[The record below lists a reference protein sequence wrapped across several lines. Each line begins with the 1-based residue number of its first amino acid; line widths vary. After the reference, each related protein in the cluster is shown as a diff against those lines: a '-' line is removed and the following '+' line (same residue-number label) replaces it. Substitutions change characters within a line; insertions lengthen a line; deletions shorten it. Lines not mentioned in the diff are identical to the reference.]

1 MNCFSAL
8 PPPPKGAEV
17 EIGEGFSWSRYGV
30 HPHNDDRRPWRW
42 PPLTRTV
49 AAVSF
54 SRQSQQAS
62 NLAAAALA
70 EMESLPWTTGSGLP
84 NSGDANYGLT
94 SSDVASDSNL
104 TSDGSGGY
112 CFEGMHVVV
121 QGVAGAGTCSST
133 WQWAN
138 VSSSSSCQDSLMS
151 LPSVI
156 AGTAPL
162 DPHVTCVLING
173 TTFNI
178 DVYPTQIRSSGA
190 AYLSTSGLSTRSL
203 SVGMAPVVSRSMV
216 RIPGVGHPDRLRC
229 SKRLAYPDLLTMF
242 HSMMVARG

>member
-8 PPPPKGAEV
+8 RRLRRAQKLKSEN
-17 EIGEGFSWSRYGV
+17 GFSLVEVMVSILIIMLAAV
-30 HPHNDDRRPWRW
+30 ALAAV
-42 PPLTRTV
+42 LTQTV

-70 EMESLPWTTGSGLP
+70 EVESMPWTTGTGLP

-94 SSDVASDSNL
+94 STDVASDSNL
-104 TSDGSGGY
+104 TTDGAGGY

-121 QGVAGAGTCSST
+121 QGVAGAGTCSSS
-133 WQWAN
+133 WEWAK
-138 VSSSSSCQDSLMS
+138 VSSALSCQNSLVS

-162 DPHVTCVLING
+162 DPHVACVQING

-178 DVYPTQIRSSGA
+178 DVYPTQTRSNGA
-190 AYLSTSGLSTRSL
+190 AVPVNLGVEYTAVVTWDGTSSKSLDGSDTRVSDT
-203 SVGMAPVVSRSMV
+203 VIVCGAPNGSHTRT
-216 RIPGVGHPDRLRC
+216 C
-229 SKRLAYPDLLTMF
+229 
-242 HSMMVARG
+242 